1 MIVGQLK
8 MGFCVTRGDAFDW
21 LAVVVATTELAVEAA
36 GVVWLRT
43 VKASS
48 GGPNAADEAWRMHSE
63 KVAALA
69 ELQAK
74 LLKRSDMLSP
84 AATARVIIS
93 HYRTKV
99 AANHRRLSKC
109 PLSAA
114 SGHKRTMPHTG
125 QVGSR

>member
-1 MIVGQLK
+1 MV
-8 MGFCVTRGDAFDW
+8 RGNAFDW
-21 LAVVVATTELAVEAA
+21 LGVAIATAELAVEAA

-43 VKASS
+43 VKVSN

-74 LLKRSDMLSP
+74 LLKRSEMLAP
-84 AATARVIIS
+84 AATARVIVS

-99 AANHRRLSKC
+99 AANHRRLSK
-109 PLSAA
+109 
-114 SGHKRTMPHTG
+114 
-125 QVGSR
+125 

>member
-1 MIVGQLK
+1 M
-8 MGFCVTRGDAFDW
+8 
-21 LAVVVATTELAVEAA
+21 
-36 GVVWLRT
+36 VWLRA

-63 KVAALA
+63 KVEALA

-84 AATARVIIS
+84 AAVRVIIS

-109 PLSAA
+109 PLATA
-114 SGHKRTMPHTG
+114 SGHNRPMPYTG
-125 QVGSR
+125 RVGSR